1 MKKMNR
7 SIMSSAVTF
16 HKTERT
22 CIRGIVCK
30 DDNLRFVPVG
40 EDFCVGDDCDAFE
53 FCPVCGKEIA
63 ENKIGV

>member
-1 MKKMNR
+1 MRKMNR

-16 HKTERT
+16 HKTEGS
-22 CIRGIVCK
+22 CIRGVACK
-30 DDNLRFVPVG
+30 DDNIRFVPVG
-40 EDFCVGDDCDAFE
+40 EDFAVGEDTDMFE